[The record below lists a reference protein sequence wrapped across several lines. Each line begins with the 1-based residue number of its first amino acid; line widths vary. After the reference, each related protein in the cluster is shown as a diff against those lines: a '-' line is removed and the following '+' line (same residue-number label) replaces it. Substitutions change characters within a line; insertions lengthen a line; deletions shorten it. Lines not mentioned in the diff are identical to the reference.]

1 MEQSQT
7 EDQFTPGRLYRVTP
21 RLARITAPNPGMMTG
36 PGTNTWIVGD
46 ADRVVVDPGPD
57 EEAHLQAVAEAGDGR
72 IRAILITHAHP
83 DHSPGARRLQ
93 AITDAPVMAHPNE
106 LQGIRDAELA
116 ADHAIDDGDR
126 LDGDDFTLHCLHTPG
141 HAADHLC
148 FLLEQDR
155 ILIAGDQVMDGS
167 TVVISPPD
175 GCMQDYLNSLRRL
188 RELSLEAIAP
198 GHGRLLRPPRDVLE
212 AVIAHRL
219 ERERMILEL
228 VSAGEAQIPEL
239 VGRIYTHVPEALQR
253 VAFGS
258 VRAHLEKLRDEGRVT
273 GDGHGPWRTANAGNG
288 EEQS

>member
-1 MEQSQT
+1 MSQSQP

-46 ADRVVVDPGPD
+46 ADRVVVDPGPED
-57 EEAHLQAVAEAGDGR
+57 DAHLRAVAEAGGGR

-93 AITDAPVMAHPNE
+93 AMTDAPVMAHPHE
-106 LQGIRDAELA
+106 LQGIRDSGLV
-116 ADHAIDDGDR
+116 ADHTIDDGDR
-126 LDGDDFTLHCLHTPG
+126 LDGDDFTLQCLHTPG

-175 GCMQDYLNSLRRL
+175 GCMKDYLDSLHRL
-188 RELSLEAIAP
+188 RDLSLDAIAP
-198 GHGRLLRPPRDVLE
+198 GHGRLLRPPRDIFD

-228 VSAGEAQIPEL
+228 VSAGEAWIPEL
-239 VGRIYTHVPEALQR
+239 VGRIYTHVPEALQQ

-273 GDGHGPWRTANAGNG
+273 GEAQGPWRPARNGND
-288 EEQS
+288 EERS